1 MYTLYS
7 VPDWASLCIHLALEE
22 MGLPFERRVLDWDA
36 GDVNDPAFRAVSP
49 FGLIPALQ
57 TPDGPMFETGAILLW
72 LSERHGLAP
81 APLSR
86 DRAAFLKWFVFVNTS
101 VHGTALNLLHPYRP
115 AGDAAAPEVAR
126 TAFARMND
134 HLAAIELMIAAERPV
149 WLSTAH
155 PSVLTYYL
163 GMLVRWCVGFPAY
176 PEHAIDLNQTP
187 QLKVVLAAAETRP
200 AALRVAAAEGL
211 GPNMFTNPAT

>member
-115 AGDAAAPEVAR
+115 AGDAARSHASSAAR
-126 TAFARMND
+126 
-134 HLAAIELMIAAERPV
+134 
-149 WLSTAH
+149 
-155 PSVLTYYL
+155 
-163 GMLVRWCVGFPAY
+163 
-176 PEHAIDLNQTP
+176 
-187 QLKVVLAAAETRP
+187 
-200 AALRVAAAEGL
+200 
-211 GPNMFTNPAT
+211 